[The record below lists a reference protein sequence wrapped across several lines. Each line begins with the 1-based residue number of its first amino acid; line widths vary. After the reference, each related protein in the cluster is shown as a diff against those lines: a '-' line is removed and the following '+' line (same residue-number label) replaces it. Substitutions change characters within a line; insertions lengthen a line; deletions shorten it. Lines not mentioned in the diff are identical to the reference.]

1 MFQSQVHCSVI
12 VFFNKDCSGTGMYNG
27 KARTRGAGG
36 NAMKVQVVYG
46 QWSKSQS
53 GGCVV
58 ENQQQIECEVRR
70 HSELETGPPPQ
81 KVTFFLLATMFQH
94 VHQPR

>member
-12 VFFNKDCSGTGMYNG
+12 VLFNKDCSGTGMHDG

-53 GGCVV
+53 VV
-58 ENQQQIECEVRR
+58 LLVVRGVVWKIR
-70 HSELETGPPPQ
+70 IVLKT
-81 KVTFFLLATMFQH
+81 LN
-94 VHQPR
+94 